1 MSKAS
6 KRQKL
11 TQEELKEENKK
22 LRQEMAQRDLLTKE
36 DQQRIVDVL
45 STQNIIAYV
54 MVLFLPPVGVWYIW
68 TRREKLHLNIES
80 VLLWTF
86 VGTVI
91 FFGWIR
97 LILEWT
103 GVTI

>member
-11 TQEELKEENKK
+11 TEEELKEENKK
-22 LRQEMAQRDLLTKE
+22 LRQEMAQRNYSSKE
-36 DQQRIVDVL
+36 DQERIVNVL

-54 MVLFLPPVGVWYIW
+54 MVLFLPPVVVWYIW

-86 VGTVI
+86 VGTVV
-91 FFGWIR
+91 FFGWIK
-97 LILEWT
+97 LIMQWT
-103 GVTI
+103 GVI

>member
-11 TQEELKEENKK
+11 TEEELKEENKK
-22 LRQEMAQRDLLTKE
+22 LRQEMAQRNYSSKE
-36 DQQRIVDVL
+36 DQERIVNVL

-86 VGTVI
+86 VGTIV
-91 FFGWIR
+91 FFGWIK
-97 LILEWT
+97 LIMQWT
-103 GVTI
+103 GVI

>member
-97 LILEWT
+97 LILQWT

>member
-11 TQEELKEENKK
+11 TEEELKQENKK

-97 LILEWT
+97 LILQWT
-103 GVTI
+103 GVI